1 MKAYSAN
8 LLCRSIESS
17 SYVQSTC
24 NETVRNDL
32 ADIFARLAIVE
43 TEIKKVAK
51 HGGNKATGGQKP
63 GRSLRRGNSG

>member
-1 MKAYSAN
+1 VKISSAN
-8 LLCRSIESS
+8 LLYRSIESS

-43 TEIKKVAK
+43 TEMKKVAK
-51 HGGNKATGGQKP
+51 QGNNKATGEP
-63 GRSLRRGNSG
+63 ENGRSLRRGNSD